1 MTSKI
6 YLDEITQS
14 FVSDGNVFLRLV
26 SVTGDLD
33 SSGKDIKDTSATLVI
48 PLVRFAAFA
57 KNVGVA
63 ADLYVPSQSTELQP
77 MEPAPTELL
86 GEVGLPLFVPN

>member
-1 MTSKI
+1 MSSKI
-6 YLDEITQS
+6 FLDEITQS
-14 FVSDGNVFLRLV
+14 FVSDGNVFLRLG

-33 SSGKDIKDTSATLVI
+33 SSGKDIKDISATLVI

-63 ADLYVPSQSTELQP
+63 ADLYVPGESAEDQPVEPASTEP
-77 MEPAPTELL
+77 L